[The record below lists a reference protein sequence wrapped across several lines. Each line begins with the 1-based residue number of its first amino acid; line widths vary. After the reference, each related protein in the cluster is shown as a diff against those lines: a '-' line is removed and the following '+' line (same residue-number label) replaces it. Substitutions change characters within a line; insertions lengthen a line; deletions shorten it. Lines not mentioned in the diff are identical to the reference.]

1 MKILLKPLVTEK
13 FNAQSEKLNKY
24 GFIVEKSANKIEIK
38 KEIEKM
44 YGVNVSS
51 INTMKYA
58 GKVKSRYTK
67 TGFITG
73 KTKAYKK
80 AIVTLVDGDTIDF
93 YSNI

>member
-38 KEIEKM
+38 NEIEKM
-44 YGVNVSS
+44 YGVNISS

-67 TGFITG
+67 TGFIAG

>member
-13 FNAQSEKLNKY
+13 FTAQNDKLNKY
-24 GFIVEKSANKIEIK
+24 GFIVEVAANKIEIK
-38 KEIEKM
+38 NEIEKM
-44 YGVNVSS
+44 YGVNISS

-80 AIVTLVDGDTIDF
+80 AIVTLVDGDKIDF

>member
-38 KEIEKM
+38 NEIEKM